1 MKPVLQNG
9 VGGGGCSSSLDK
21 QLESL
26 VLLLFLSGARLFK
39 RLAGSALIKEKL
51 TGSLW
56 AQESGGWGHKSHQS
70 EMGTDDRA
78 EQSQLY

>member
-26 VLLLFLSGARLFK
+26 VLLLFLSGARLFIK
-39 RLAGSALIKEKL
+39 TGWVSPNQEADRLFVGPRVWG
-51 TGSLW
+51 TG
-56 AQESGGWGHKSHQS
+56 AQEPPLRNGHW
-70 EMGTDDRA
+70 
-78 EQSQLY
+78 